1 MELLPATEQDRSFVE
16 AIYFETQRPI
26 IEELFGW
33 RGDAFE
39 SANFRSKFYHEH
51 DTSIIV
57 VDGEAV
63 GWLAV
68 RRDPQQIYLD
78 GIYLTTSA
86 QNRGIGTSILR
97 TLMDEAKVARL
108 PLRLSA
114 AKINRAVTL
123 YERLGFSATHSDE
136 FKIYMTFFGGR
147 NSC

>member
-1 MELLPATEQDRSFVE
+1 MELLPASEQDRSFVE
-16 AIYFETQRPI
+16 AIYFEAQRPI

-39 SANFRSKFYHEH
+39 SANFRNKFYHEQ

-68 RRDPQQIYLD
+68 QREPQRIYLD
-78 GIYLTTSA
+78 GIYLTASA

-97 TLMDEAKVARL
+97 TLMGEAKAARL
-108 PLRLSA
+108 PLSLSA
-114 AKINRAVTL
+114 AKINRAVAL
-123 YERLGFSATHSDE
+123 YKRLGFTATHSDE
-136 FKIYMTFFGGR
+136 FKVYMMFFEAENG
-147 NSC
+147 N